1 MHPTLSYRRQ
11 PVIRYQQRK
20 EIKTTAVEWRREW
33 IVNFCLASVLA
44 LLILLLS
51 LSVYLVFSKP
61 AYPTTPETE
70 STDYN
75 GRTYALIKE
84 ADSVVLPLDET
95 VMLS

>member
-1 MHPTLSYRRQ
+1 MHPTLGYRRQ
-11 PVIRYQQRK
+11 PVAKNQRRE
-20 EIKTTAVEWRREW
+20 EIKTAAVEWRREW

-61 AYPTTPETE
+61 VYPTTPETE
-70 STDYN
+70 STNYN
-75 GRTYALIKE
+75 GRTYAFIGK
-84 ADSVVLPLDET
+84 ADSNVLSIDET